1 MPLSA
6 FKCACKQHLFEHH
19 VHKKSPAPIRLMDQ
33 NPPRELRG
41 ACCFISDLH
50 LTVDMPRTLSRF
62 ETFCQEIAPHYK
74 SLIILG
80 DLFEYWVGDDT
91 ADANPAAMR
100 VISALIKLKQRGLF
114 IGFIAGNR
122 DFLLREQFARRAGM
136 VLLPDPCTLKINGQT
151 VLLTHG
157 DQLCTKD
164 TGYQAYRR
172 TVQIRFVQKLFL
184 MAPLALRSALA
195 RRMRKKSQQRE
206 YNAEAHARR
215 LIKQD
220 VPPQSAAQWFDQHH
234 VRYMIHGHTHQ
245 PSTHLTF
252 DTTRIVLPDW
262 DCEDEKKTRWGY
274 VDWSDQAEPRLI
286 VHSK

>member
-1 MPLSA
+1 MH
-6 FKCACKQHLFEHH
+6 KQ
-19 VHKKSPAPIRLMDQ
+19 SPAPIRLMDQ
-33 NPPRELRG
+33 NHPRELRG

-50 LTVDMPRTLSRF
+50 LTIDMPHTLARF
-62 ETFCQEIAPHYK
+62 ESFCQNIAPHYK
-74 SLIILG
+74 SLLILG

-91 ADANPAAMR
+91 ADDNPAAMR

-122 DFLLREQFARRAGM
+122 DFLLREHFARRAGM
-136 VLLPDPCTLKINGQT
+136 VLLPDPCVLKINGQA

-164 TGYQAYRR
+164 TGYQVYRR
-172 TVQIRFVQKLFL
+172 FAHIRFIQKLFL

-206 YNAEAHARR
+206 YNAEAHAQR
-215 LIKQD
+215 LVKQD
-220 VPPQSAAQWFDQHH
+220 VPAQSAAQWFEKHH
-234 VRYMIHGHTHQ
+234 VRYIIHGHTHQ

-262 DCEDEKKTRWGY
+262 DCENEQKTRWGY
-274 VDWSDQAEPRLI
+274 IDWNDQTEPHLI
-286 VHSK
+286 VQSK